1 MSDLPAVNGNNQP
14 PAPKELSPA
23 AQFLRLCEGMALRT
37 LKQILGDDEGKKRGA
52 MFAAAF
58 QAAASGAKDG
68 GEALYRT
75 APDSVA
81 MALVNSIITGIMP
94 GGPSPGCYILPK
106 DGRCQWWLNHRGMI
120 QLARQ
125 SGMRVSVRRCYEGD
139 VVDVW
144 EGTNGL
150 EIRLPVPRR
159 DAPESYADLLEV
171 VVIVRDEAG
180 RLVGVERVSKHQI
193 EARRR
198 KSMMANA
205 GPWKDWPLEMADKTA
220 IKYAVNRGIII
231 INDHK
236 SREIMA
242 RDEEDS
248 NVVLEAAPPPAPKQL
263 GTGLDG
269 LESVLTGSPVPAPA
283 VVDAEEYPAK

>member
-1 MSDLPAVNGNNQP
+1 MSDLPAVNGTP
-14 PAPKELSPA
+14 RLPAPKELSPA
-23 AQFLRLCEGMALRT
+23 AQFLTVCEGMALRT
-37 LKQILGDDEGKKRGA
+37 LKQMLGDDEGKKRGA
-52 MFAAAF
+52 VFALAF

-68 GEALYRT
+68 GKALYAC

-81 MALVNSIITGIMP
+81 MALVNSIITGITP
-94 GGPSPGCYILPK
+94 GGPAAGCYILPK
-106 DGRCQWWLNHRGMI
+106 DGRCQWWINHRGMI

-139 VVDVW
+139 VVDIW
-144 EGTNGL
+144 EGTTGL

-159 DAPESYADLLEV
+159 DAPESYEDLLEIV
-171 VVIVRDEAG
+171 VVVRDDSG

-231 INDHK
+231 INDRDA
-236 SREIMA
+236 REIMA
-242 RDEEDS
+242 RDEEDG
-248 NVVLEAAPPPAPKQL
+248 NVVLDAPAAPPKQL
-263 GTGLDG
+263 AGPDPLEVLD
-269 LESVLTGSPVPAPA
+269 APA
-283 VVDAEEYPAK
+283 RREAVPVDAEEAPAK

>member
-1 MSDLPAVNGNNQP
+1 MSTETLPAVNGPQL
-14 PAPKELSPA
+14 PAKETSPA
-23 AQFLRLCEGMALRT
+23 AQFLKVCEGMAIRT
-37 LKQILGDDEGKKRGA
+37 LKQMLGDDEGKKRGA
-52 MFAAAF
+52 VFALAF

-68 GEALYRT
+68 GKALYGC

-94 GGPSPGCYILPK
+94 GGPAAGCYILPK
-106 DGRCQWWLNHRGMI
+106 DGRCQWWINHRGMI

-125 SGMRVSVRRCYEGD
+125 SGVRVSVRRCYEGD
-139 VVDVW
+139 VVDIW

-159 DAPESYADLLEV
+159 DVPESYEDLLEV
-171 VVIVRDEAG
+171 VVVVRDDSG
-180 RLVGVERVSKHQI
+180 RLIGVERVSKHQI

-231 INDHK
+231 INDRDA
-236 SREIMA
+236 REVMA

-248 NVVLEAAPPPAPKQL
+248 NVVLEAPAAPPKQL
-263 GTGLDG
+263 AGPDPLEVLD
-269 LESVLTGSPVPAPA
+269 APA
-283 VVDAEEYPAK
+283 RREAVPVDAEEAPAK